1 MKLGAEVGTATD
13 VLVSALDSTIHA
25 TGKYAFRYRT
35 AIPVASTADMM
46 GRSSILEM
54 SEP

>member
-1 MKLGAEVGTATD
+1 MKLDAEIGTATD
-13 VLVSALDSTIHA
+13 VLVSALDSTILA
-25 TGKYAFRYRT
+25 TGMYALHYWG

-46 GRSSILEM
+46 GWSTILEM